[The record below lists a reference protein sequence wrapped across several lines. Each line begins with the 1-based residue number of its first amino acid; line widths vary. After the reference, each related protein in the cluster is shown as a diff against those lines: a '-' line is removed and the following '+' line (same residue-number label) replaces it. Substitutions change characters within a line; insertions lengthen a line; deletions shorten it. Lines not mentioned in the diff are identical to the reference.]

1 MDAIFALSNRELTAL
16 KSIHIRFVGSDY
28 WDHETIRLNRGLGLV
43 WTDGKRIK
51 LTEAVMRTSNRAW
64 CDDAAIARW
73 LHETA
78 VRLHPESRYA
88 RTAAAGDAGRVL
100 RQLSCEPS

>member
-28 WDHETIRLNRGLGLV
+28 WDDETIRLYRGLGLV

-51 LTEAVMRTSNRAW
+51 LTEGGAQ
-64 CDDAAIARW
+64 AIHRDERLPARP
-73 LHETA
+73 
-78 VRLHPESRYA
+78 R
-88 RTAAAGDAGRVL
+88 
-100 RQLSCEPS
+100 PSAST